1 MPNSQNN
8 NENNPENTK
17 SVPFEVVDTSS
28 QPDADS
34 KPGKVPMEV
43 AGLDPEPEPHE
54 FLSAALGLKPKK
66 KVGAKKPA
74 VEVSAPETSTP
85 VAEEAPGADPFASE
99 PANVE
104 AEEELVSVADLGED
118 EVDDS
123 DPVVETTKAVEAT
136 NAVEAPQVK
145 ADVANEPV
153 AEVAEE
159 AKAKVKAEAKTETAT
174 EADDDEAFAAADA
187 AAENPFLAMQL
198 SPEVLAAIGKA
209 GYESPSPIQV
219 QTVPHLMDG
228 RDLIGQAETGSG
240 KTAAFAWPL
249 LSRLDLSQKA
259 PQVIVLAPTRELA
272 VQVTTAFKK
281 YASCTPGFRTT
292 TIYGGQSYET
302 QFRALDRGAHVVV
315 GTPGRVMDHLKRGT
329 LDLSQLKAF
338 VLDEADEM
346 LRMGFIDDIETILEA
361 TPRTQQSVFFS
372 ATMPRQIQRIAE
384 RYLTDPVQIRIE
396 SKTATA
402 ESIKQS
408 CLLLSGREKL
418 PRLVRLLE
426 TEEVD
431 GVLVF
436 VKTRQSTMVVAENLI
451 QKGFIASALNGDIAQ
466 QQRERT
472 VGQLMSGKINVVVAT
487 DVAARGL
494 DVQRISHVINYDFP
508 HDTESYV
515 HRIGR
520 TGRAGREGNAI
531 LFVEPK
537 EKGKLSRLQR
547 ATNQRIDTFKE
558 KSLKEINSLR
568 VEKFKAKITEALQ
581 SDKIEFFQSMI
592 VEMQAETELPVE
604 QLAAA
609 LGVLAQGEKPL
620 VLDALQSRQSNW
632 KKDGGKRGRG
642 EHGPMQTYRVEVGR
656 QDNVGP
662 GNIVGAVTNE
672 ADLSNADIGRIKI
685 HDRYSTI
692 DLPANLPIDVLNHLA
707 GVFVSG
713 RALEI
718 TKSDQP
724 SHGYDRGGRSG
735 GGGGRSGGGRS
746 GGGRGDRGPRSDRG
760 GRGREGGF
768 NRGGNDRPPR
778 REGGFNRG
786 GSDRPARE
794 GGNDRP
800 PRREGGFNR
809 GGSDRPAREG
819 GNDRPPRREGG
830 FNRGGS
836 DRPAREGGFNRGGSD
851 RPARREGGNDRPP
864 RREGGFNR
872 GGSDRPAREGGSDRP
887 PRREGGGFSDRS
899 PRREST
905 GGADRKD
912 NRVYST
918 SKPGKTKA
926 AQRAK
931 AKRRPDAKASSPVKK
946 YVKIRAKKK

>member
-1 MPNSQNN
+1 MTNSQN
-8 NENNPENTK
+8 ENQSNSKSSK
-17 SVPFEVVDTSS
+17 SVPFEVVDTSAVQGS
-28 QPDADS
+28 DA
-34 KPGKVPMEV
+34 KPAKVAMEV
-43 AGLDPEPEPHE
+43 AGLEPEPEPHE

-66 KVGAKKPA
+66 KVGAKKTA
-74 VEVSAPETSTP
+74 VEVAAPVEQAP
-85 VAEEAPGADPFASE
+85 VVEKVSDAVGGDPFASA
-99 PANVE
+99 PASE
-104 AEEELVSVADLGED
+104 ETEDEEELVSVADLGDDED
-118 EVDDS
+118 DFDPAAELQAVEEPQSVQQPQSIQQPEVAAVEVS
-123 DPVVETTKAVEAT
+123 KPVAAIEADVETDV
-136 NAVEAPQVK
+136 QGD
-145 ADVANEPV
+145 AD
-153 AEVAEE
+153 
-159 AKAKVKAEAKTETAT
+159 
-174 EADDDEAFAAADA
+174 FAAADA
-187 AAENPFLAMQL
+187 DVENPFVAMQL
-198 SPEVLAAIGKA
+198 SPEVLEAIDKA
-209 GYESPSPIQV
+209 GYDSPSPIQL

-361 TPRTQQSVFFS
+361 TPRTQQSIFFS

-402 ESIKQS
+402 DSIKQT
-408 CLLLSGREKL
+408 CVFLSGREKL
-418 PRLVRLLE
+418 SRLVRLLE

-436 VKTRQSTMVVAENLI
+436 VKTRQSTMVVTEHLI
-451 QKGFIASALNGDIAQ
+451 QKGVIASALNGDIAQ

-508 HDTESYV
+508 HDTEAYV

-520 TGRAGREGNAI
+520 TGRAGRKGNAI

-547 ATNQRIDTFKE
+547 ATNQQIDTFKE
-558 KSLKEINSLR
+558 KSLKEINAVR
-568 VEKFKAKITEALQ
+568 IDKFKAKITEALE
-581 SDKIEFFQSMI
+581 SDKVEFFQTMI
-592 VEMQAETELPVE
+592 TEMQAETELPME

-609 LGVLAQGEKPL
+609 LGVLAQGDKPL

-632 KKDGGKRGRG
+632 KKDGAKRKRG

-656 QDNVGP
+656 RDNVGP

-672 ADLSNADIGRIKI
+672 AGLSNADIGRIKI
-685 HDRYSTI
+685 YDRYSTI
-692 DLPANLPIDVLNHLA
+692 DLPANLPIDILNHLA

-718 TKSDQP
+718 SKSDQP
-724 SHGYDRGGRSG
+724 SHGSDRGRSG
-735 GGGGRSGGGRS
+735 GGGRGRYQS
-746 GGGRGDRGPRSDRG
+746 GGRGGRGDRG

-768 NRGGNDRPPR
+768 NRGGDRSRRESGNDRPAR
-778 REGGFNRG
+778 REGRFSRG
-786 GSDRPARE
+786 GSDRQEARS
-794 GGNDRP
+794 DRD
-800 PRREGGFNR
+800 RYE
-809 GGSDRPAREG
+809 RPAR
-819 GNDRPPRREGG
+819 
-830 FNRGGS
+830 
-836 DRPAREGGFNRGGSD
+836 REGGFNRGGSD
-851 RPARREGGNDRPP
+851 RPARRES
-864 RREGGFNR
+864 GGFNR
-872 GGSDRPAREGGSDRP
+872 GGSDRPARRERGSRTESSPARESNSGSDR
-887 PRREGGGFSDRS
+887 
-899 PRREST
+899 
-905 GGADRKD
+905 KD
-912 NRVYST
+912 TRVYST

-931 AKRRPDAKASSPVKK
+931 AKRRPGAKASSPVKK

>member
-1 MPNSQNN
+1 MTNSQN
-8 NENNPENTK
+8 ENQSNPTSSK
-17 SVPFEVVDTSS
+17 SVPFEVVDTADLKSS
-28 QPDADS
+28 AA
-34 KPGKVPMEV
+34 KPAKVSMEV
-43 AGLDPEPEPHE
+43 AGLEPEPEPHE

-66 KVGAKKPA
+66 KVGVKKAA
-74 VEVSAPETSTP
+74 VEVAAPVEQAAAAIEP
-85 VAEEAPGADPFASE
+85 VAVAAGGDPFAAV
-99 PANVE
+99 PATQEVD
-104 AEEELVSVADLGED
+104 EETQEEDEDELVSVADLGDDENDFDPPAEPPQAVQQPEVAKETKPVAAAEVDLETDVED
-118 EVDDS
+118 ES
-123 DPVVETTKAVEAT
+123 DFV
-136 NAVEAPQVK
+136 
-145 ADVANEPV
+145 
-153 AEVAEE
+153 
-159 AKAKVKAEAKTETAT
+159 
-174 EADDDEAFAAADA
+174 AADA
-187 AAENPFLAMQL
+187 DVENPFVAMQL
-198 SPEVLAAIGKA
+198 SPEVLEAIGKA
-209 GYESPSPIQV
+209 GYDNPSPIQL

-281 YASCTPGFRTT
+281 YASCVPGFRTT

-361 TPRTQQSVFFS
+361 TPRTQQSIFFS

-384 RYLTDPVQIRIE
+384 RYLTDPVHIKIE

-402 ESIKQS
+402 ESITQT
-408 CLLLSGREKL
+408 CVFVSGREKL
-418 PRLVRLLE
+418 QRLVRLLE

-436 VKTRQSTMVVAENLI
+436 VKTRQSTMVVAEHLI
-451 QKGFIASALNGDIAQ
+451 QRGVIASALNGDIAQ

-508 HDTESYV
+508 HDTEAYV

-558 KSLKEINSLR
+558 KSLKEINALR
-568 VEKFKAKITEALQ
+568 IDKFKAKITEALE
-581 SDKIEFFQSMI
+581 SDKIEFFQTMI
-592 VEMQAETELPVE
+592 TEMQAETELPIE

-620 VLDALQSRQSNW
+620 ILEALQARQSNW
-632 KKDGGKRGRG
+632 KKDGAKRARG
-642 EHGPMQTYRVEVGR
+642 DHGPMQTYRVEVGR
-656 QDNVGP
+656 KHNVGP

-685 HDRYSTI
+685 YDNYSTI
-692 DLPANLPIDVLNHLA
+692 DLPASLPIDILNHLA

-718 TKSDQP
+718 SKSDQP
-724 SHGYDRGGRSG
+724 SHGSDRGRS
-735 GGGGRSGGGRS
+735 S
-746 GGGRGDRGPRSDRG
+746 GGGRGRYQSGGRGGRGERG

-768 NRGGNDRPPR
+768 SRGGGDRSGRREGGNDRPGRREGGFSRGGSDRQESRSDRGRNDRPPR

-786 GSDRPARE
+786 GSDRPAR
-794 GGNDRP
+794 
-800 PRREGGFNR
+800 RESGGFSR
-809 GGSDRPAREG
+809 TGS
-819 GNDRPPRREGG
+819 
-830 FNRGGS
+830 
-836 DRPAREGGFNRGGSD
+836 SD
-851 RPARREGGNDRPP
+851 RPARRE
-864 RREGGFNR
+864 
-872 GGSDRPAREGGSDRP
+872 S
-887 PRREGGGFSDRS
+887 GGGYTERS

-905 GGADRKD
+905 SGSDRKD
-912 NRVYST
+912 TRVYST

-931 AKRRPDAKASSPVKK
+931 AKRRPGAKASSPVKK

>member
-1 MPNSQNN
+1 MTNFQNENQSNSQSS
-8 NENNPENTK
+8 K
-17 SVPFEVVDTSS
+17 SVPFEVVDTSEQQNS
-28 QPDADS
+28 DA
-34 KPGKVPMEV
+34 KPTKVTMEV
-43 AGLDPEPEPHE
+43 AGLEPEPEPHE

-66 KVGAKKPA
+66 KVGAKKAA
-74 VEVSAPETSTP
+74 VEVAVP
-85 VAEEAPGADPFASE
+85 VAAGDDPFASA
-99 PANVE
+99 PATQEVE
-104 AEEELVSVADLGED
+104 KETQEEVEEALVSVADLGDDEDDLDSLTEPPQAVQQPEVAKVSKPVAAIEVAPATDVED
-118 EVDDS
+118 E
-123 DPVVETTKAVEAT
+123 A
-136 NAVEAPQVK
+136 
-145 ADVANEPV
+145 
-153 AEVAEE
+153 
-159 AKAKVKAEAKTETAT
+159 
-174 EADDDEAFAAADA
+174 AFAAADA
-187 AAENPFLAMQL
+187 DVENPFVAMQL
-198 SPEVLAAIGKA
+198 APNVLEAIGKA
-209 GYESPSPIQV
+209 GYEKPSPIQL

-228 RDLIGQAETGSG
+228 HDLIGQAETGSG

-249 LSRLDLSQKA
+249 LSRLDLNQKA

-361 TPRTQQSVFFS
+361 TPRTQQSIFFS

-384 RYLTDPVQIRIE
+384 RYLTNPVQIKIE

-402 ESIKQS
+402 DSITQT
-408 CLLLSGREKL
+408 CVFVSGREKL
-418 PRLVRLLE
+418 QRLVRLLE

-436 VKTRQSTMVVAENLI
+436 VKTRQSTMVVAEHLI
-451 QKGFIASALNGDIAQ
+451 QRGVIASALNGDIAQ
-466 QQRERT
+466 NQRERT

-508 HDTESYV
+508 HDTEAYV

-520 TGRAGREGNAI
+520 TGRAGRQGNAI

-547 ATNQRIDTFKE
+547 ATNQRIETFKE

-568 VEKFKAKITEALQ
+568 VDKFKAKITEALE
-581 SDKIEFFQSMI
+581 SDKIDFFQTMLT
-592 VEMQAETELPVE
+592 EMQAETELPIE
-604 QLAAA
+604 KLAAA

-620 VLDALQSRQSNW
+620 ILEALQTRQSNW
-632 KKDGGKRGRG
+632 KKDGVKRARG

-656 QDNVGP
+656 KDNVGP

-685 HDRYSTI
+685 YDSYSTI
-692 DLPANLPIDVLNHLA
+692 DLPANLPTDILNHLA

-718 TKSDQP
+718 SKSDQP
-724 SHGYDRGGRSG
+724 SRGNDRGRGRSG
-735 GGGGRSGGGRS
+735 GGRPGGGRSGGGRYE
-746 GGGRGDRGPRSDRG
+746 RG
-760 GRGREGGF
+760 GRGGRP
-768 NRGGNDRPPR
+768 DRSG

-786 GSDRPARE
+786 GSDRPRRE
-794 GGNDRP
+794 GGGFNRSTGGRRDRSENRTEHSSSDR

-809 GGSDRPAREG
+809 SSNGRSEVRTERSATDR
-819 GNDRPPRREGG
+819 PRRE
-830 FNRGGS
+830 RTTSRTES
-836 DRPAREGGFNRGGSD
+836 DR
-851 RPARREGGNDRPP
+851 
-864 RREGGFNR
+864 
-872 GGSDRPAREGGSDRP
+872 
-887 PRREGGGFSDRS
+887 
-899 PRREST
+899 PRRESGGYNDRSPKRET
-905 GGADRKD
+905 GSADRKD

>member
-1 MPNSQNN
+1 MTNSK
-8 NENNPENTK
+8 NENQSNPKSSK
-17 SVPFEVVDTSS
+17 SVPFEVVDTSAVQS
-28 QPDADS
+28 SDA
-34 KPGKVPMEV
+34 KPAKVTMEV
-43 AGLDPEPEPHE
+43 AGLEPEPEPHE

-66 KVGAKKPA
+66 KVGAKKAA
-74 VEVSAPETSTP
+74 VEVAAPVEQAP
-85 VAEEAPGADPFASE
+85 IVEQAAVAVGDDPFASA
-99 PANVE
+99 PATQDTEDEVE
-104 AEEELVSVADLGED
+104 QELVSVADLGDDED
-118 EVDDS
+118 DF
-123 DPVVETTKAVEAT
+123 DPASEE
-136 NAVEAPQVK
+136 PQ
-145 ADVANEPV
+145 ADQQPEV
-153 AEVAEE
+153 AEVEVSKPVA
-159 AKAKVKAEAKTETAT
+159 AI
-174 EADDDEAFAAADA
+174 EADAETELEDEADFAVADA
-187 AAENPFLAMQL
+187 DVENPFVAMQL
-198 SPEVLAAIGKA
+198 SPEVLEAIGKA
-209 GYESPSPIQV
+209 GYETPSPIQL

-249 LSRLDLSQKA
+249 LSRLDLKQKA

-361 TPRTQQSVFFS
+361 TPRTQQSIFFS

-402 ESIKQS
+402 DSIKQT
-408 CLLLSGREKL
+408 CVFLSGREKL
-418 PRLVRLLE
+418 ARLVRLLE

-436 VKTRQSTMVVAENLI
+436 VKTRQSTMVVAEHLI
-451 QKGFIASALNGDIAQ
+451 QKGVIASALNGDIAQ
-466 QQRERT
+466 KQRERT

-508 HDTESYV
+508 HDTEAYV

-520 TGRAGREGNAI
+520 TGRAGRKGNAI
-531 LFVEPK
+531 LFVEPR

-547 ATNQRIDTFKE
+547 ATNQQIDTFKE
-558 KSLKEINSLR
+558 KSLKEINALR
-568 VEKFKAKITEALQ
+568 IDKFKAKITEALE
-581 SDKIEFFQSMI
+581 SDKIEFFQTMI
-592 VEMQAETELPVE
+592 TEMQAETELPIE

-609 LGVLAQGEKPL
+609 LGVLAQGDKPL

-632 KKDGGKRGRG
+632 KKDGAKRKRG

-656 QDNVGP
+656 RDNVGP

-692 DLPANLPIDVLNHLA
+692 DLPANLPIDILNHLA
-707 GVFVSG
+707 GVYVSG

-718 TKSDQP
+718 SKSDQP
-724 SHGYDRGGRSG
+724 SHGSDRGRSG
-735 GGGGRSGGGRS
+735 GGGRGRYQSGGR
-746 GGGRGDRGPRSDRG
+746 GGRGDRNGRGERG

-768 NRGGNDRPPR
+768 NRGGDRSR
-778 REGGFNRG
+778 
-786 GSDRPARE
+786 RE

-800 PRREGGFNR
+800 ARREGGFSR
-809 GGSDRPAREG
+809 GGSDRQEVRSE
-819 GNDRPPRREGG
+819 
-830 FNRGGS
+830 RGGRNE
-836 DRPAREGGFNRGGSD
+836 RPARRESGRFNRGGSD
-851 RPARREGGNDRPP
+851 RPARRERSSHTESSPA
-864 RREGGFNR
+864 RESTS
-872 GGSDRPAREGGSDRP
+872 GSDR
-887 PRREGGGFSDRS
+887 
-899 PRREST
+899 
-905 GGADRKD
+905 KD
-912 NRVYST
+912 TRVYST

-931 AKRRPDAKASSPVKK
+931 AKRRPGAKASSPVKK

>member
-1 MPNSQNN
+1 MTNSQNN
-8 NENNPENTK
+8 NESSSDNSH
-17 SVPFEVVDTSS
+17 SVPFEVVDTSE
-28 QPDADS
+28 QQDTTT
-34 KPGKVPMEV
+34 KPAKVPMEV
-43 AGLDPEPEPHE
+43 AGLEPEPEPHE

-74 VEVSAPETSTP
+74 VELATPVDPTPIAEVATLTDPFAVEPTSQDSVAEASTSAPETEKSTSDSQ
-85 VAEEAPGADPFASE
+85 ADSSADD
-99 PANVE
+99 
-104 AEEELVSVADLGED
+104 ELVSVSDLGDDD
-118 EVDDS
+118 ETDDEKE
-123 DPVVETTKAVEAT
+123 PTAEAEEKAPAAKKIV
-136 NAVEAPQVK
+136 AVKKKVK
-145 ADVANEPV
+145 AKESVAPSKPAA
-153 AEVAEE
+153 AEVASQ
-159 AKAKVKAEAKTETAT
+159 AEAEPTDTEDEAAFV
-174 EADDDEAFAAADA
+174 EADADL
-187 AAENPFLAMQL
+187 ENPFGAMQL
-198 SPEVLAAIGKA
+198 APEVFEAIKKA
-209 GYESPSPIQV
+209 GYENPSPIQT
-219 QTVPHLMDG
+219 QTVPHLMEG

-281 YASCTPGFRTT
+281 YASCIPGFRTT

-384 RYLTDPVQIRIE
+384 RYLTDPVQVSIE
-396 SKTATA
+396 SNTATA
-402 ESIKQS
+402 ESIAQS
-408 CLLLSGREKL
+408 CVFVNGREKQA
-418 PRLVRLLE
+418 RLVRLLE

-436 VKTRQSTMVVAENLI
+436 VKTRQTTLVVAEHLI
-451 QKGFIASALNGDIAQ
+451 QKGIIASPLNGDIAQ

-494 DVQRISHVINYDFP
+494 DVKRISHVINYDFP
-508 HDTESYV
+508 HDTEAYV

-520 TGRAGREGNAI
+520 TGRAGRTGNAI

-547 ATNQRIDTFKE
+547 ATNQRIDQFKE
-558 KSLKEINSLR
+558 RSLKEINQVR
-568 VEKFKAKITEALQ
+568 VDKFKAKITEALK
-581 SDKIEFFQSMI
+581 SDQVEFFQQMI
-592 VEMQAETELPVE
+592 TEMQTETELPIE

-620 VLDALQSRQSNW
+620 ILEAFQSRQSNW
-632 KKDGGKRGRG
+632 KKDGGKRG

-656 QDNVGP
+656 RDNVGP

-692 DLPANLPIDVLNHLA
+692 DLPANLPVEILNHLA
-707 GVFVSG
+707 GVYVSG

-718 TKSDQP
+718 SKSDEP
-724 SHGYDRGGRSG
+724 SHSGGRGRGRNDRSG
-735 GGGGRSGGGRS
+735 GGGRYER
-746 GGGRGDRGPRSDRG
+746 GGRGDRGGRSDRG

-768 NRGGNDRPPR
+768 NRGGGGDRSASRGSSFNRSEGSGRSRDGGTDRSASRSSSDRPAR
-778 REGGFNRG
+778 SEGGFNRSE
-786 GSDRPARE
+786 GSNRNRDRGA
-794 GGNDRP
+794 DRSVS
-800 PRREGGFNR
+800 R
-809 GGSDRPAREG
+809 ST
-819 GNDRPPRREGG
+819 
-830 FNRGGS
+830 
-836 DRPAREGGFNRGGSD
+836 D
-851 RPARREGGNDRPP
+851 RPARRET
-864 RREGGFNR
+864 
-872 GGSDRPAREGGSDRP
+872 SSY
-887 PRREGGGFSDRS
+887 SDRS
-899 PRREST
+899 PKRETSSKPAASST
-905 GGADRKD
+905 SDRSD

-931 AKRRPDAKASSPVKK
+931 SKRRPDAKATSPVKK

>member
-1 MPNSQNN
+1 MTNSQN
-8 NENNPENTK
+8 ENQSNSKSSK
-17 SVPFEVVDTSS
+17 SVPFEVVDTSAVQGS
-28 QPDADS
+28 DA
-34 KPGKVPMEV
+34 KPAKVAMEV
-43 AGLDPEPEPHE
+43 AGLEPEPEPHE

-66 KVGAKKPA
+66 KVGAKKTA
-74 VEVSAPETSTP
+74 VEVAAPVEQAP
-85 VAEEAPGADPFASE
+85 IVEQAAVAVGDDPFASA
-99 PANVE
+99 PATQDTEDEV
-104 AEEELVSVADLGED
+104 EEELVSVADLGDDED
-118 EVDDS
+118 DFDPAAELQAVEEPQSVQQPQSIQQPEVAAVEVS
-123 DPVVETTKAVEAT
+123 KPVAAIEADVETDV
-136 NAVEAPQVK
+136 QGD
-145 ADVANEPV
+145 AD
-153 AEVAEE
+153 
-159 AKAKVKAEAKTETAT
+159 
-174 EADDDEAFAAADA
+174 FAAADA
-187 AAENPFLAMQL
+187 DVENPFVAMQL
-198 SPEVLAAIGKA
+198 SPEVLEAIDKA
-209 GYESPSPIQV
+209 GYDSPSPIQL

-361 TPRTQQSVFFS
+361 TPRTQQSIFFS

-402 ESIKQS
+402 DSIKQT
-408 CLLLSGREKL
+408 CVFLSGREKL
-418 PRLVRLLE
+418 SRLVRLLE

-436 VKTRQSTMVVAENLI
+436 VKTRQSTMVVTEHLI
-451 QKGFIASALNGDIAQ
+451 QKGVIASALNGDIAQ

-508 HDTESYV
+508 HDTEAYV

-520 TGRAGREGNAI
+520 TGRAGRKGNAI

-547 ATNQRIDTFKE
+547 ATNQQIDTFKE
-558 KSLKEINSLR
+558 KSLKEINAVR
-568 VEKFKAKITEALQ
+568 IDKFKAKITEALE
-581 SDKIEFFQSMI
+581 SDKVEFFQTMI
-592 VEMQAETELPVE
+592 TEMQAETELPME

-609 LGVLAQGEKPL
+609 LGVLAQGDKPL

-632 KKDGGKRGRG
+632 KKDGAKRKRG

-656 QDNVGP
+656 RDNVGP

-685 HDRYSTI
+685 YDRYSTI
-692 DLPANLPIDVLNHLA
+692 DLPANLPIDILNHLA

-718 TKSDQP
+718 SKSDQP
-724 SHGYDRGGRSG
+724 SHGSDRGRSG
-735 GGGGRSGGGRS
+735 GGGRGRYQS
-746 GGGRGDRGPRSDRG
+746 GGRGGRGDRG

-768 NRGGNDRPPR
+768 NRGGDRSRRERGNDRPVRREGGFSRGGSDRQEARSDRGGRNERPAR

-786 GSDRPARE
+786 S
-794 GGNDRP
+794 
-800 PRREGGFNR
+800 
-809 GGSDRPAREG
+809 
-819 GNDRPPRREGG
+819 
-830 FNRGGS
+830 
-836 DRPAREGGFNRGGSD
+836 SD
-851 RPARREGGNDRPP
+851 RPARRERG
-864 RREGGFNR
+864 EFNR
-872 GGSDRPAREGGSDRP
+872 GGSSDRPARRERGEFNRGGSSDRPARRESGSRTESSPAREATGGSDRT
-887 PRREGGGFSDRS
+887 D
-899 PRREST
+899 T
-905 GGADRKD
+905 
-912 NRVYST
+912 RVYST

-931 AKRRPDAKASSPVKK
+931 AKRRPGAKASSPVKK

>member
-1 MPNSQNN
+1 
-8 NENNPENTK
+8 
-17 SVPFEVVDTSS
+17 
-28 QPDADS
+28 
-34 KPGKVPMEV
+34 
-43 AGLDPEPEPHE
+43 
-54 FLSAALGLKPKK
+54 
-66 KVGAKKPA
+66 
-74 VEVSAPETSTP
+74 
-85 VAEEAPGADPFASE
+85 
-99 PANVE
+99 
-104 AEEELVSVADLGED
+104 
-118 EVDDS
+118 
-123 DPVVETTKAVEAT
+123 
-136 NAVEAPQVK
+136 
-145 ADVANEPV
+145 
-153 AEVAEE
+153 
-159 AKAKVKAEAKTETAT
+159 
-174 EADDDEAFAAADA
+174 
-187 AAENPFLAMQL
+187 MQL
-198 SPEVLAAIGKA
+198 APEVLEAIKKA
-209 GYESPSPIQV
+209 GYETPSPIQT
-219 QTVPHLMDG
+219 QTVSHLMEG

-281 YASCTPGFRTT
+281 YASCIPGFRTT

-372 ATMPRQIQRIAE
+372 ATMPRQIERIAS
-384 RYLTDPVQIRIE
+384 RYLTDPVQVSIE
-396 SKTATA
+396 SNSATA
-402 ESIKQS
+402 DSISQS
-408 CLLLSGREKL
+408 CVFVSGREKQA
-418 PRLVRLLE
+418 RLVRLLE

-436 VKTRQSTMVVAENLI
+436 VKTRQTTLVVAEHLI
-451 QKGFIASALNGDIAQ
+451 QKGIIASPLNGDIAQ

-494 DVQRISHVINYDFP
+494 DVKRISHVINYDFP
-508 HDTESYV
+508 HDTEAYV

-547 ATNQRIDTFKE
+547 ATNQRIDQFKE
-558 KSLKEINSLR
+558 RSLKEINQVR
-568 VEKFKAKITEALQ
+568 VDKFKAKITEALE
-581 SDKIEFFQSMI
+581 SDQVEFFQQMI
-592 VEMQAETELPVE
+592 TEMQTETELPIE

-620 VLDALQSRQSNW
+620 ILEAMSSRQSNW
-632 KKDGGKRGRG
+632 KKDSGKRG

-656 QDNVGP
+656 RDNVGP

-685 HDRYSTI
+685 HDRHSTI
-692 DLPANLPIDVLNHLA
+692 DLPANLPVDILNHLA
-707 GVFVSG
+707 GVYVSG

-718 TKSDQP
+718 SKSDEP
-724 SHGYDRGGRSG
+724 SHSGGGGRGRNDRSG
-735 GGGGRSGGGRS
+735 GGGRYER
-746 GGGRGDRGPRSDRG
+746 GGRGDRGGRPDRG
-760 GRGREGGF
+760 GRGRSREGGF
-768 NRGGNDRPPR
+768 NRGGGGDRSTSRSGGFSRSEGGRSRDGGGDRSAP
-778 REGGFNRG
+778 REGADRSVSRSGGANR
-786 GSDRPARE
+786 S
-794 GGNDRP
+794 
-800 PRREGGFNR
+800 
-809 GGSDRPAREG
+809 S
-819 GNDRPPRREGG
+819 
-830 FNRGGS
+830 
-836 DRPAREGGFNRGGSD
+836 SD
-851 RPARREGGNDRPP
+851 RPARREGGFSRSEGSGRSRDGGGDRSAS
-864 RREGGFNR
+864 RSS
-872 GGSDRPAREGGSDRP
+872 SDRPVSRETSSY
-887 PRREGGGFSDRS
+887 SDRS
-899 PRREST
+899 PKREPST
-905 GGADRKD
+905 KRVTGSSSDRSD

-931 AKRRPDAKASSPVKK
+931 SKRRPDAKASSPVKK

>member
-1 MPNSQNN
+1 M
-8 NENNPENTK
+8 
-17 SVPFEVVDTSS
+17 
-28 QPDADS
+28 
-34 KPGKVPMEV
+34 
-43 AGLDPEPEPHE
+43 
-54 FLSAALGLKPKK
+54 
-66 KVGAKKPA
+66 
-74 VEVSAPETSTP
+74 
-85 VAEEAPGADPFASE
+85 
-99 PANVE
+99 
-104 AEEELVSVADLGED
+104 VSVADLGDDED
-118 EVDDS
+118 TTAETAAVVEEKAPAAKKIVAVKKS
-123 DPVVETTKAVEAT
+123 AKTKPKAVPATPTEPVV
-136 NAVEAPQVK
+136 
-145 ADVANEPV
+145 
-153 AEVAEE
+153 
-159 AKAKVKAEAKTETAT
+159 AKAPSQPEVEPTAT
-174 EADDDEAFAAADA
+174 EGDEDETVFAEADA
-187 AAENPFLAMQL
+187 DLENPFVALQLA
-198 SPEVLAAIGKA
+198 PEVLESIKKA
-209 GYESPSPIQV
+209 GYDTPSPIQV
-219 QTVPHLMDG
+219 QTVSHLMEG

-281 YASCTPGFRTT
+281 YANCMPGFRTT

-361 TPRTQQSVFFS
+361 TPRTQQSIFFS

-384 RYLTDPVQIRIE
+384 RYLSDPVQISIE

-402 ESIKQS
+402 ESISQS
-408 CLLLSGREKL
+408 CVFVSGREKQA
-418 PRLVRLLE
+418 RLVRLLE

-436 VKTRQSTMVVAENLI
+436 VKTRQTTLVVAEHLI
-451 QKGFIASALNGDIAQ
+451 QKGIIASPLNGDIAQ

-494 DVQRISHVINYDFP
+494 DVKRISHVINYDFP
-508 HDTESYV
+508 HDTEAYV

-558 KSLKEINSLR
+558 RSLKEINAIR
-568 VEKFKAKITEALQ
+568 VEKFKAKITEALE
-581 SDKIEFFQSMI
+581 SDQVAFFQQMLT
-592 VEMQAETELPVE
+592 EMQTETELPIE

-620 VLDALQSRQSNW
+620 VLEAFQSGKSNW
-632 KKDGGKRGRG
+632 KKDGASKGRSA
-642 EHGPMQTYRVEVGR
+642 HGPMQTYRVEVGR
-656 QDNVGP
+656 RDNVGP

-692 DLPANLPIDVLNHLA
+692 DLPANLPIDILNHLA
-707 GVFVSG
+707 GVYVSG
-713 RALEI
+713 KALEI
-718 TKSDQP
+718 SKSDQP
-724 SHGYDRGGRSG
+724 SHSGDRSRGRNERSG
-735 GGGGRSGGGRS
+735 GGGGGRYQRSGGGRNDR
-746 GGGRGDRGPRSDRG
+746 GGRPERG

-768 NRGGNDRPPR
+768 NRSEGSRSRDGGGDRPARSGSFNRTSDDRSAP
-778 REGGFNRG
+778 REGGFKRSEGAQSRDSGRDHTTARSSGDRSAPRESAFKPSEGARSRDG
-786 GSDRPARE
+786 GADRPSRSSDRPT
-794 GGNDRP
+794 
-800 PRREGGFNR
+800 
-809 GGSDRPAREG
+809 
-819 GNDRPPRREGG
+819 
-830 FNRGGS
+830 
-836 DRPAREGGFNRGGSD
+836 
-851 RPARREGGNDRPP
+851 
-864 RREGGFNR
+864 
-872 GGSDRPAREGGSDRP
+872 
-887 PRREGGGFSDRS
+887 
-899 PRREST
+899 PRRESDSAGEKSPKRESYTKRET
-905 GGADRKD
+905 GGSSDRSD

-931 AKRRPDAKASSPVKK
+931 AKRRPDAKATSPVKK

>member
-1 MPNSQNN
+1 MTNSQN
-8 NENNPENTK
+8 ENQSNPKSSK
-17 SVPFEVVDTSS
+17 SVPFEVVDTSAVQS
-28 QPDADS
+28 SDA
-34 KPGKVPMEV
+34 KPAKVTMEV
-43 AGLDPEPEPHE
+43 AGLEPEPEPHE

-66 KVGAKKPA
+66 KVGAKKAA
-74 VEVSAPETSTP
+74 VEVAAPVEQAP
-85 VAEEAPGADPFASE
+85 VVEKVSDAVGGDPFASA
-99 PANVE
+99 PASE
-104 AEEELVSVADLGED
+104 ETEDEEELVSVADLGDDED
-118 EVDDS
+118 DF
-123 DPVVETTKAVEAT
+123 DPADEELQAT
-136 NAVEAPQVK
+136 QQPE
-145 ADVANEPV
+145 V
-153 AEVAEE
+153 AEVEVSKPVA
-159 AKAKVKAEAKTETAT
+159 AI
-174 EADDDEAFAAADA
+174 EADAETDIEDDADFAAADA
-187 AAENPFLAMQL
+187 DVENPFAAMQL
-198 SPEVLAAIGKA
+198 SPEVLEAIGKA
-209 GYESPSPIQV
+209 GYETPSPIQL

-249 LSRLDLSQKA
+249 LSRLDLKQKA

-361 TPRTQQSVFFS
+361 TPRTQQSIFFS

-402 ESIKQS
+402 DSIKQT
-408 CLLLSGREKL
+408 CVFLSGREKL
-418 PRLVRLLE
+418 ARLVRLLE

-436 VKTRQSTMVVAENLI
+436 VKTRQSTMVVAEHLI
-451 QKGFIASALNGDIAQ
+451 QKGVIASALNGDIAQ

-508 HDTESYV
+508 HDTEAYV

-520 TGRAGREGNAI
+520 TGRAGRKGNAI

-547 ATNQRIDTFKE
+547 ATNQQIDTFKE
-558 KSLKEINSLR
+558 KSLKEINALR
-568 VEKFKAKITEALQ
+568 IDKFKAKITEALE
-581 SDKIEFFQSMI
+581 SDKIEFFQTMI
-592 VEMQAETELPVE
+592 TEMQAETELPME

-609 LGVLAQGEKPL
+609 LGVLAQGDKPL

-632 KKDGGKRGRG
+632 KKDGAKRKRG

-656 QDNVGP
+656 RDNVGP

-685 HDRYSTI
+685 YDRYSTI
-692 DLPANLPIDVLNHLA
+692 DLPANLPIDILNHLA

-718 TKSDQP
+718 SKSDQP
-724 SHGYDRGGRSG
+724 SHADRGRSG
-735 GGGGRSGGGRS
+735 GGGRGRYQS
-746 GGGRGDRGPRSDRG
+746 GGRGGRGDRG

-768 NRGGNDRPPR
+768 NRGGDRSRRETSNDRPARREGGFSRGGSDRQEARSERGGRNERPAR

-786 GSDRPARE
+786 SSDRPAR
-794 GGNDRP
+794 
-800 PRREGGFNR
+800 RE
-809 GGSDRPAREG
+809 S
-819 GNDRPPRREGG
+819 
-830 FNRGGS
+830 
-836 DRPAREGGFNRGGSD
+836 GGFNRGGSD
-851 RPARREGGNDRPP
+851 RPARRERGSHTESSPA
-864 RREGGFNR
+864 RESNS
-872 GGSDRPAREGGSDRP
+872 GSDR
-887 PRREGGGFSDRS
+887 
-899 PRREST
+899 
-905 GGADRKD
+905 KD
-912 NRVYST
+912 TRVYST

-931 AKRRPDAKASSPVKK
+931 AKRRPGAKASSPVKK

>member
-1 MPNSQNN
+1 MTNYK
-8 NENNPENTK
+8 NENQSNPKSTK
-17 SVPFEVVDTSS
+17 SVPFEVVDTSAQQS
-28 QPDADS
+28 SDA
-34 KPGKVPMEV
+34 KPAKVTMEV
-43 AGLDPEPEPHE
+43 AGLEPEPEPHE

-66 KVGAKKPA
+66 KVGAKKVA
-74 VEVSAPETSTP
+74 VEVAAPVEQAPIVEP
-85 VAEEAPGADPFASE
+85 VAVAVGGDPFASD
-99 PANVE
+99 PATEETIDEN
-104 AEEELVSVADLGED
+104 EEELVSVADLGDDED
-118 EVDDS
+118 DF
-123 DPVVETTKAVEAT
+123 DPAAEE
-136 NAVEAPQVK
+136 PQTVQK
-145 ADVANEPV
+145 PKV
-153 AEVAEE
+153 AEVEVSEPVVAIEAVAET
-159 AKAKVKAEAKTETAT
+159 VT
-174 EADDDEAFAAADA
+174 EADVEDEADFEASDADV
-187 AAENPFLAMQL
+187 ENPFVAMQL
-198 SPEVLAAIGKA
+198 SPEVLEAIGKA
-209 GYESPSPIQV
+209 GYDNPSPIQL
-219 QTVPHLMDG
+219 QTVPHLMEG

-249 LSRLDLSQKA
+249 LSRLDLKQKA

-361 TPRTQQSVFFS
+361 TPRTQQSIFFS

-384 RYLTDPVQIRIE
+384 RYLTDPVQVRIE

-402 ESIKQS
+402 DSIKQT
-408 CLLLSGREKL
+408 CVFLSGREKL
-418 PRLVRLLE
+418 ARLVRLLE

-436 VKTRQSTMVVAENLI
+436 VKTRQSTMVVAEHLI
-451 QKGFIASALNGDIAQ
+451 QKGVIASALNGDIAQ

-508 HDTESYV
+508 HDTEAYV

-520 TGRAGREGNAI
+520 TGRAGRKGNAI

-547 ATNQRIDTFKE
+547 ATNQQIDTFKE
-558 KSLKEINSLR
+558 KSLKEINALR
-568 VEKFKAKITEALQ
+568 IDKFKAKITEALE
-581 SDKIEFFQSMI
+581 SDKVEFFQTMI
-592 VEMQAETELPVE
+592 TEMQAETELPME

-609 LGVLAQGEKPL
+609 LGVLAQGDKPL

-632 KKDGGKRGRG
+632 KKDGVKRKRG

-656 QDNVGP
+656 RDNVGP

-685 HDRYSTI
+685 YDRYSTI
-692 DLPANLPIDVLNHLA
+692 DLPANLPIDILNHLA

-718 TKSDQP
+718 SKSDQP
-724 SHGYDRGGRSG
+724 SHGSDRGRSG
-735 GGGGRSGGGRS
+735 GGGRGRYQSGGR
-746 GGGRGDRGPRSDRG
+746 GGRGDRNGRGERG

-768 NRGGNDRPPR
+768 NRGGDRSRRESSNDRPAR
-778 REGGFNRG
+778 REGGFSRGSGRQEARSERG
-786 GSDRPARE
+786 GRNERPAR
-794 GGNDRP
+794 
-800 PRREGGFNR
+800 
-809 GGSDRPAREG
+809 
-819 GNDRPPRREGG
+819 
-830 FNRGGS
+830 
-836 DRPAREGGFNRGGSD
+836 REGGFNRGGSD
-851 RPARREGGNDRPP
+851 RPARRES
-864 RREGGFNR
+864 GGFNR
-872 GGSDRPAREGGSDRP
+872 GGSDRPAR
-887 PRREGGGFSDRS
+887 RESGGGYTERS

-905 GGADRKD
+905 SGSDRKD
-912 NRVYST
+912 TRVYST

>member
-1 MPNSQNN
+1 MTNSK
-8 NENNPENTK
+8 NENQSNPKSSK
-17 SVPFEVVDTSS
+17 SVPFEVVDTSAQQS
-28 QPDADS
+28 SDA
-34 KPGKVPMEV
+34 KPAKVTMEV
-43 AGLDPEPEPHE
+43 AGLEPEPEPHE

-66 KVGAKKPA
+66 KVGAKKAA
-74 VEVSAPETSTP
+74 VEVAAPVEQAP
-85 VAEEAPGADPFASE
+85 VVEKVSDAVGGDPFASA
-99 PANVE
+99 PASE
-104 AEEELVSVADLGED
+104 ETEDEEELVSVADLGDD
-118 EVDDS
+118 EDDS
-123 DPVVETTKAVEAT
+123 DPADEELQAT
-136 NAVEAPQVK
+136 QQPE
-145 ADVANEPV
+145 V
-153 AEVAEE
+153 AEVEVSKPVA
-159 AKAKVKAEAKTETAT
+159 AI
-174 EADDDEAFAAADA
+174 EADAETDIEDDADFAAADA
-187 AAENPFLAMQL
+187 DVENPFAAMQL
-198 SPEVLAAIGKA
+198 SPEVLEAIGKA
-209 GYESPSPIQV
+209 GYETPSPIQL

-249 LSRLDLSQKA
+249 LSRLDLKQKA

-361 TPRTQQSVFFS
+361 TPRTQQSIFFS

-384 RYLTDPVQIRIE
+384 RYLTDPVHIKIE

-402 ESIKQS
+402 ESITQT
-408 CLLLSGREKL
+408 CVFVSGREKL
-418 PRLVRLLE
+418 QRLVRLLE

-436 VKTRQSTMVVAENLI
+436 VKTRQSTMVVAEHLI
-451 QKGFIASALNGDIAQ
+451 QRGVIASALNGDIAQ

-508 HDTESYV
+508 HDTEAYV

-558 KSLKEINSLR
+558 KSLKEINALR
-568 VEKFKAKITEALQ
+568 IDKFKAKITEALE
-581 SDKIEFFQSMI
+581 SDKIEFFQTMI
-592 VEMQAETELPVE
+592 TEMQAETELPIE

-620 VLDALQSRQSNW
+620 ILEALQARQSNW
-632 KKDGGKRGRG
+632 KKDGAKRARG
-642 EHGPMQTYRVEVGR
+642 DHGPMQTYRVEVGR
-656 QDNVGP
+656 KHNVGP

-685 HDRYSTI
+685 YDNYSTI
-692 DLPANLPIDVLNHLA
+692 DLPASLPIDILNHLA

-718 TKSDQP
+718 SKSDQP
-724 SHGYDRGGRSG
+724 SHGSGRS
-735 GGGGRSGGGRS
+735 S
-746 GGGRGDRGPRSDRG
+746 GGGRGRYQSGGRGGRGERG

-768 NRGGNDRPPR
+768 SRGGGDRSGRREGGNDRPGRREGGFSRGGSNRQESRSDRGRNDRPPR

-786 GSDRPARE
+786 GSDRPAR
-794 GGNDRP
+794 
-800 PRREGGFNR
+800 RESGGFSR
-809 GGSDRPAREG
+809 TGS
-819 GNDRPPRREGG
+819 
-830 FNRGGS
+830 
-836 DRPAREGGFNRGGSD
+836 SD
-851 RPARREGGNDRPP
+851 RPARRE
-864 RREGGFNR
+864 
-872 GGSDRPAREGGSDRP
+872 S
-887 PRREGGGFSDRS
+887 GGGYTERS

-905 GGADRKD
+905 SGSDRKD
-912 NRVYST
+912 TRVYST

-931 AKRRPDAKASSPVKK
+931 AKRRPGAKASSPVKK